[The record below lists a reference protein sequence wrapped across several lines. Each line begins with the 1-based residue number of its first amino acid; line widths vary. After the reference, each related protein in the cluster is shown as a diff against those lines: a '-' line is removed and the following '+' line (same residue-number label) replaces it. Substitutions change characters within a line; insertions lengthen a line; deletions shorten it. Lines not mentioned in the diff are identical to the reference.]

1 MQFDAIGMSHCHG
14 ELLGASSLR
23 ESLTIK
29 LDGEGKDRGGAG
41 SGTHHNEASLAQTR
55 GVEQTRCCHPIVVL
69 CHRRPM
75 PLLSLVI
82 DVVIP
87 SLSCVS
93 ARHVGKKV
101 CLLWYFMIKNNEL
114 G

>member
-1 MQFDAIGMSHCHG
+1 MLFRS
-14 ELLGASSLR
+14 LGASLLL
-23 ESLTIK
+23 ESLTVK

-55 GVEQTRCCHPIVVL
+55 GVEQTRRCCPIVVL
-69 CHRRPM
+69 CHRCSM

-82 DVVIP
+82 AVVVP

-93 ARHVGKKV
+93 ARQVGKKV
-101 CLLWYFMIKNNEL
+101 CLPWYFMIKNNEL